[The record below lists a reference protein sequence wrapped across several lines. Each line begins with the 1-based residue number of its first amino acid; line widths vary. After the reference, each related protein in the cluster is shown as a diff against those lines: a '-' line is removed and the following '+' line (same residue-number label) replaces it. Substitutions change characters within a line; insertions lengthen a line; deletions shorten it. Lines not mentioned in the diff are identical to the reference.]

1 MKGQRR
7 RKKARRVVFALT
19 GFGKFDNVEIN
30 PTDVIVKKFPS
41 YLEENPLPFEAAVDR
56 CLVMEVSA
64 EGCKERLSAMHKTC
78 FRDHEDFRVWLHL
91 GVAASKEEFQLEQ
104 VAWNEADFRC
114 PDERGWQPSKQPI
127 FSEDGPISQQMKS
140 LLPIRRICSALRK
153 NFRVKISCDPGR
165 FVCNWIYYCSLRSCR
180 TEDPEGSD
188 SLFVHVPPFSC
199 IEEGEQ
205 LKFIHNLICQI
216 ATNLTS

>member
-1 MKGQRR
+1 MARGRIVVFAGAAMAAAALAKYLYDFYMKGQRR

-104 VAWNEADFRC
+104 VAWN
-114 PDERGWQPSKQPI
+114 
-127 FSEDGPISQQMKS
+127 
-140 LLPIRRICSALRK
+140 
-153 NFRVKISCDPGR
+153 GR